1 MFYQHNTVY
10 VIREVFAMKFKKLSE
25 AFDYDQAALNHA
37 KDLIDELSAFIDN
50 IDMYKHAT
58 ECIDTSGIDKLND
71 AVDTLENFIM
81 CYNKIAKASINAYY
95 NKEV

>member
-1 MFYQHNTVY
+1 
-10 VIREVFAMKFKKLSE
+10 MKFKRLSE

-37 KDLIDELSAFIDN
+37 KDLIDELSAFVDD

-58 ECIDTSGIDKLND
+58 ECIDQAGIDRLNS
-71 AVDTLENFIM
+71 AIDTLENFII
-81 CYNKIAKASINAYY
+81 CYNKVARKSINTFY